1 MELKRHHS
9 HIFILEAALNMNKS
23 EREDYFLA
31 QEEKLLR
38 GGAAFSEWCT
48 FILQSVYE
56 AFVNGAD
63 LATVITAV
71 VCIETYFKTE
81 VPEDSNKSLAEL
93 IDEASGL
100 SDEEKE
106 SLHILRK
113 YRNGWVH
120 ADRLNDTDLLL
131 HESKYQKELEEMAL
145 LAVQMLLTVLFSN
158 PFV

>member
-1 MELKRHHS
+1 MELNRHHS
-9 HIFILEAALNMNKS
+9 HIFILEVALNMNKS
-23 EREDYFLA
+23 EREDFFLA
-31 QEEKLLR
+31 QEENLLR

-48 FILQSVYE
+48 FISQSVYE

-81 VPEDSNKSLAEL
+81 MPKDSNKSLAEL

-120 ADRLNDTDLLL
+120 ADRLDDTDLLL
-131 HESKYQKELEEMAL
+131 HESLYQKELEEMAL